1 MRRERSMLTE
11 MFSFRR
17 HPHGLDPPR
26 TIKAAYSWT
35 LGYHHSALSTA
46 PNQSYK
52 FDKMQTSLK
61 PQTIKSVTTLVM
73 DHFAYIAST
82 TKPVDKNKILC
93 IVKNG
98 DSRNAADRI
107 LKGYNPDVLTVK
119 NDTGDNKVGKQVERE
134 FCPEAVDDDRMIRL
148 NGTTEQY
155 ALRVDKARFKV
166 FSDAM
171 GEIFYMFPH
180 LDLTKK
186 EDVEK
191 LIEAWNKAVEHADTL
206 TSNEKEDMQKQAEN
220 MEKKGKK

>member
-1 MRRERSMLTE
+1 MQLTGYWRAITRT
-11 MFSFRR
+11 FCRFWNGLAYFILIFRR
-17 HPHGLDPPR
+17 
-26 TIKAAYSWT
+26 
-35 LGYHHSALSTA
+35 
-46 PNQSYK
+46 
-52 FDKMQTSLK
+52 
-61 PQTIKSVTTLVM
+61 
-73 DHFAYIAST
+73 
-82 TKPVDKNKILC
+82 
-93 IVKNG
+93 
-98 DSRNAADRI
+98 
-107 LKGYNPDVLTVK
+107 YNVRTVK

-148 NGTTEQY
+148 NGEFFWWFYDSSYLNRFYVGTTEQY